1 VSTIKV
7 SKATLKELESLRES
21 MGAKSIEDVIKRFI
35 KERRSRIVED
45 VFGIDKERLSHFK
58 EEDRGE
64 DRG

>member
-1 VSTIKV
+1 
-7 SKATLKELESLRES
+7 